1 MTPAQAGTWTA
12 VGTLT
17 LAVMTLAA
25 VITTI
30 VITVQD
36 RKRAAADLAD
46 ERQLADGRLR
56 EERDHAEDVR
66 RRERQADSARA
77 LIHRIAVRQPYLD
90 TPRNVHSVHHSW
102 CRHATPRRRTGQGG
116 DQLSPA
122 RGTR

>member
-66 RRERQADSARA
+66 RRERQADSARV
-77 LIHRIAVRQPYLD
+77 LIQRIAVLQPYLD
-90 TPRNVHSVHHSW
+90 TAP
-102 CRHATPRRRTGQGG
+102 
-116 DQLSPA
+116 
-122 RGTR
+122 GTFTR

>member
-46 ERQLADGRLR
+46 ERQLADGRVR

-66 RRERQADSARA
+66 RRGGPGRQGPPDQPADR
-77 LIHRIAVRQPYLD
+77 R
-90 TPRNVHSVHHSW
+90 TPDRPRSRPRKGHSGGHS
-102 CRHATPRRRTGQGG
+102 RRR
-116 DQLSPA
+116 PA
-122 RGTR
+122 